1 MTELIS
7 IELNREVA
15 KTFLKDGYLST
26 LFIQHDINT
35 LQLPAKK
42 VELRLFN
49 YLSSVEHTK
58 KELKPLFEQ
67 ANKTSRRRAEKIL
80 EDYVNSDILITY
92 SQIDGK
98 HLSVRVETL
107 FTHEWFHNNLIFECR
122 YVDGKCIIGRAN
134 IEESMDKVRL
144 LALGMIGLLKTVL
157 SHMNKQTVIKE
168 VSNVRVTK
176 TSNKKR
182 SKNNKKTKVRYVYK
196 TVYKIKGVNISSDK
210 QTVKKSGKRE
220 FVKETWKRK
229 GHYRTYRNK
238 ETGEVVKRIW
248 IESTTCHASG
258 KTKKE
263 QQYKITKL

>member
-7 IELNREVA
+7 IELNKEVA

-98 HLSVRVETL
+98 HLSVKVETL

-134 IEESMDKVRL
+134 IEESTDKVRL

-182 SKNNKKTKVRYVYK
+182 SKNNKKTKVRYIYK

-210 QTVKKSGKRE
+210 QTVKKSGERE

-248 IESTTCHASG
+248 IEPTTCHASG